1 MKKVQ
6 ANIEGKTYLFEL
18 SRIDGGL
25 RVKRDDVEHAADLVR
40 LKNNRYSLII
50 GGRSFEFGVDFAL
63 EGYVITSGSRSGNV
77 RVEDY
82 ELAQVKKAA
91 GITDTVRIKSVS
103 APMPGMVVQV
113 HYQPGHQVNKG
124 DPLVVMEAMKMENDI
139 KSPLSG
145 KIRAV
150 RVSAGQSVEKG
161 QVLVEFE

>member
-1 MKKVQ
+1 MPRPGSAQKQ
-6 ANIEGKTYLFEL
+6 PLFADHRRPVV
-18 SRIDGGL
+18 RIRRRLCAGGVCYHL
-25 RVKRDDVEHAADLVR
+25 RVAV
-40 LKNNRYSLII
+40 
-50 GGRSFEFGVDFAL
+50 
-63 EGYVITSGSRSGNV
+63 GNV

-103 APMPGMVVQV
+103 APMPGWWCRCTISQ
-113 HYQPGHQVNKG
+113 GHQVNKG

-150 RVSAGQSVEKG
+150 KVSAGQSVEKG